1 MTIKEIKISELKE
14 YENNP
19 RINDNAVDK
28 VAASIKEFGFK
39 CRIAIINNRYLI
51 TEKGDIYRLYK
62 KRSKSY

>member
-28 VAASIKEFGFK
+28 VVASIENFGFRVPIVIDK
-39 CRIAIINNRYLI
+39 DNITKQNYLY
-51 TEKGDIYRLYK
+51 ELEYK
-62 KRSKSY
+62 QSV